1 MNNIQTYKVQII
13 FTNKCTSI
21 PDEITIY
28 ASYKQGNG
36 KLDSFKFTASEIEI
50 NLIRSKNYET
60 IISRPNNSVN
70 TQIIKALIAYY
81 AIADIISPIEQI
93 TMSRIVGTREYPY
106 NESES
111 FQQPLLVQE
120 AIANPLHYSPSILSD
135 VVREDEKGTALRIAL
150 SYWLKAV
157 VVDNVYLKFE
167 NLWRAFNRL
176 YVYQGNDR
184 NEMENM
190 KAIRQLMLL
199 NSGKFPLSKEITNG
213 YTNDEFHS
221 FRWQKMI
228 LNDYDSIAKTEALVE
243 FIKRYSDRRIME
255 LFKEKLVCR
264 ESYLTAKGE
273 WTNVQNYIAR
283 NASTT
288 ADIELVTILC
298 IKYAYF
304 IRNKYFHGETLDGT
318 FKLQQDKID
327 IEFERESKLL
337 MTVIHEII
345 NGNLL
350 RQ

>member
-1 MNNIQTYKVQII
+1 MNNVQTYKVQIE
-13 FTNKCTSI
+13 FTEKCTSI
-21 PDEITIY
+21 SSKITIQSEYKNSNGKQDCFKFY
-28 ASYKQGNG
+28 ASKIV
-36 KLDSFKFTASEIEI
+36 LSFV
-50 NLIRSKNYET
+50 RSTKYDA
-60 IISRPNNSVN
+60 IISKPTNSIN

-81 AIADIISPIEQI
+81 AIADVISPIKSVAI
-93 TMSRIVGTREYPY
+93 TRIVGTREYPY
-106 NESES
+106 EEGEA
-111 FQQPLLVQE
+111 FQQPLLVEQS
-120 AIANPLHYSPSILSD
+120 IVNPLHYSQSILSE
-135 VVREDEKGTALRIAL
+135 VVQENERGIVLRIAL

-157 VVDNVYLKFE
+157 VADNVYLKFE

-176 YVYQGNDR
+176 YVYHGNQSKEVD
-184 NEMENM
+184 NM
-190 KAIRQLMLL
+190 RAIRQLMLL
-199 NSGKFPLSKEITNG
+199 NSANFHKSIAITNG
-213 YTNDEFHS
+213 YTKEDFHA

-228 LNDYDSIAKTEALVE
+228 LNDYDNLEKTEALVE

-264 ESYLTAKGE
+264 ESYLMAKGE
-273 WTNVQNYIAR
+273 WTNVQNHIAR

>member
-1 MNNIQTYKVQII
+1 MNNIQTYKAQIE
-13 FTNKCTSI
+13 FAEKCTSI
-21 PDEITIY
+21 PSMITIQ
-28 ASYKQGNG
+28 SEYKSGNG
-36 KLDSFKFTASEIEI
+36 KQDEFMFYPSKIELT
-50 NLIRSKNYET
+50 LIRSKKYDT
-60 IISRPNNSVN
+60 IITRPTNSIN

-81 AIADIISPIEQI
+81 AIADIISPIKQI
-93 TMSRIVGTREYPY
+93 AITRVVGMNEYPY
-106 NESES
+106 EESET
-111 FQQPLLVQE
+111 FQQPLLLNQP
-120 AIANPLHYSPSILSD
+120 IANKLHYSQGILQE
-135 VVREDEKGTALRIAL
+135 VVREDERGAALRIAL

-184 NEMENM
+184 SELENM
-190 KAIRQLMLL
+190 KAMRQLMLL
-199 NSGKFPLSKEITNG
+199 NRTKFPRSTEITNG
-213 YTNDEFHS
+213 YTKDAFHA

-228 LNDYDSIAKTEALVE
+228 LNDYDNLEKTGALVD
-243 FIKRYSDRRIME
+243 FIYRYSDRRIME

-273 WTNVQNYIAR
+273 WTNVQNYVAR

-288 ADIELVTILC
+288 IDIELVTILC

-318 FKLQQDKID
+318 FKLQKDNID

-337 MTVIHEII
+337 MMVIYEII

-350 RQ
+350 RR